1 MFNETKVLFPR
12 ASVTSADVGSSV
24 IKLFVLPAPV
34 IIYTIK
40 GFHASYD
47 LIFFSCDHDFK
58 ILK

>member
-34 IIYTIK
+34 IFIHIDQSDNT
-40 GFHASYD
+40 FTSDTD
-47 LIFFSCDHDFK
+47 LHF
-58 ILK
+58 